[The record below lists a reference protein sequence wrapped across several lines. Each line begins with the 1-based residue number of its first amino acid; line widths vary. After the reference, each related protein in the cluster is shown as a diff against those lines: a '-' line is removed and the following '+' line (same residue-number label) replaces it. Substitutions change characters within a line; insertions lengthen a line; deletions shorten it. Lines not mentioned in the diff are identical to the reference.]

1 MTRDPPHIV
10 PRMGQAVTLPEDPR
24 AARLAAETLQALAA
38 VELDA
43 GEAEVAARLR
53 GAAQTVLVEG
63 DTELSQRALELDY
76 DLLLNLEETL
86 GQEKVEEEWAAGR
99 EEGTA
104 ALDLESPAGS
114 GDGGRPA
121 GGPTSSVV

>member
-1 MTRDPPHIV
+1 MTRDPPHSV
-10 PRMGQAVTLPEDPR
+10 PRKGHVVTLPEDPR

-86 GQEKVEEEWAAGR
+86 GKEKVEEEWAAGR

-104 ALDLESPAGS
+104 ALDLESPQ
-114 GDGGRPA
+114 DGGRPA
-121 GGPTSSVV
+121 GGPTSIVV

>member
-1 MTRDPPHIV
+1 M
-10 PRMGQAVTLPEDPR
+10 TLPEDPR

-63 DTELSQRALELDY
+63 ATELSQRALEFDY

-86 GQEKVEEEWAAGR
+86 GKEKVEEEWAAGR

-104 ALDLESPAGS
+104 ALDLESPAGA
-114 GDGGRPA
+114 GTDGQRPA
-121 GGPTSSVV
+121 GGPTSIVV

>member
-1 MTRDPPHIV
+1 M
-10 PRMGQAVTLPEDPR
+10 ALPEDPQ

-63 DTELSQRALELDY
+63 DTELSQGALERDY
-76 DLLLNLEETL
+76 DLLVNLEETL
-86 GQEKVEEEWAAGR
+86 GKEKVEEEWAAGR

-104 ALDLESPAGS
+104 ALDLESS
-114 GDGGRPA
+114 QGDGSNGRRPA
-121 GGPTSSVV
+121 GGPTSIVV

>member
-1 MTRDPPHIV
+1 MLT
-10 PRMGQAVTLPEDPR
+10 TEDPR

-86 GQEKVEEEWAAGR
+86 GKERVEAEWAAGR
-99 EEGTA
+99 EEGAA
-104 ALDLESPAGS
+104 ALELETASS
-114 GDGGRPA
+114 DVTDSNERRPA
-121 GGPTSSVV
+121 GGPTSIVI

>member
-1 MTRDPPHIV
+1 M
-10 PRMGQAVTLPEDPR
+10 AVPEDPN

-53 GAAQTVLVEG
+53 GAAQTVLVES
-63 DTELSQRALELDY
+63 DAELSQRALELDY

-99 EEGTA
+99 EEGAA
-104 ALDLESPAGS
+104 ALELETASSHVADS
-114 GDGGRPA
+114 NERRPA
-121 GGPTSSVV
+121 RGPTSIVI

>member
-1 MTRDPPHIV
+1 LVGVKAWNDHV
-10 PRMGQAVTLPEDPR
+10 VALPEDR
-24 AARLAAETLQALAA
+24 HAARLAAETLQALAA

-86 GQEKVEEEWAAGR
+86 GKDKVEEEWAAGR

-104 ALDLESPAGS
+104 ALDLEGVQ
-114 GDGGRPA
+114 DGGRPA
-121 GGPTSSVV
+121 GGPTSIVV

>member
-1 MTRDPPHIV
+1 
-10 PRMGQAVTLPEDPR
+10 MGQAVTLPEDPR

-86 GQEKVEEEWAAGR
+86 GKERVEEEWAAGR

-114 GDGGRPA
+114 QDGQRPA
-121 GGPTSSVV
+121 GGPTSIVS

>member
-1 MTRDPPHIV
+1 MTRDPPHCV
-10 PRMGQAVTLPEDPR
+10 PRMGQAVTLPEDPG

-86 GQEKVEEEWAAGR
+86 GKERVEEEWAAGR

-114 GDGGRPA
+114 QDGQRPA
-121 GGPTSSVV
+121 GGPTSIVS

>member
-1 MTRDPPHIV
+1 MTRDPPHSV
-10 PRMGQAVTLPEDPR
+10 PRKGHAVTLPEDPR

-86 GQEKVEEEWAAGR
+86 GKEKVEEEWAAGR

-104 ALDLESPAGS
+104 ALDLESPEAPRT
-114 GDGGRPA
+114 DRRPA
-121 GGPTSSVV
+121 GGPTSIVV

>member
-1 MTRDPPHIV
+1 M
-10 PRMGQAVTLPEDPR
+10 ALPENPH
-24 AARLAAETLQALAA
+24 AVRLAAETLQALAA

-53 GAAQTVLVEG
+53 GAAQTVLLEG
-63 DTELSQRALELDY
+63 DTKLSQRALELDY

-86 GQEKVEEEWAAGR
+86 GKEKVEEQWAAGR

-104 ALDLESPAGS
+104 ALELDER
-114 GDGGRPA
+114 RPA
-121 GGPTSSVV
+121 GGPTSIVV

>member
-1 MTRDPPHIV
+1 V
-10 PRMGQAVTLPEDPR
+10 AFPEDPQ

-63 DTELSQRALELDY
+63 DTELSQRALERDY
-76 DLLLNLEETL
+76 DLLVNLEETL
-86 GQEKVEEEWAAGR
+86 GKEKVEEEWAAGR

-104 ALDLESPAGS
+104 ALDLESSQGAGS
-114 GDGGRPA
+114 NGRRPA
-121 GGPTSSVV
+121 GGPTSIVV

>member
-1 MTRDPPHIV
+1 MLT
-10 PRMGQAVTLPEDPR
+10 AEDPR

-63 DTELSQRALELDY
+63 EAELSQRALELDY

-99 EEGTA
+99 EEGAA
-104 ALDLESPAGS
+104 ALELETVSSDVADS
-114 GDGGRPA
+114 NERRPA
-121 GGPTSSVV
+121 RGPTSIVI

>member
-1 MTRDPPHIV
+1 
-10 PRMGQAVTLPEDPR
+10 MGQAVTLPEDPR

-86 GQEKVEEEWAAGR
+86 GKERVEEEWAAGR

-114 GDGGRPA
+114 QDGLRPA
-121 GGPTSSVV
+121 GGPTSIVS

>member
-1 MTRDPPHIV
+1 MASR
-10 PRMGQAVTLPEDPR
+10 EDQN

-63 DTELSQRALELDY
+63 DTELSQRGLELDY

-86 GQEKVEEEWAAGR
+86 GREKVEEEWAAGR
-99 EEGTA
+99 EEGEA
-104 ALDLESPAGS
+104 ALELETLMSS
-114 GDGGRPA
+114 QVGDSDEQRPA
-121 GGPTSSVV
+121 RGPTSIVI

>member
-1 MTRDPPHIV
+1 MTTDPPHSV
-10 PRMGQAVTLPEDPR
+10 PRKGHVVTLPEDPR

-63 DTELSQRALELDY
+63 DTELSPRGLDLDY

-86 GQEKVEEEWAAGR
+86 GKEKVEEEWAAGR

-104 ALDLESPAGS
+104 ALDLESPAGTE
-114 GDGGRPA
+114 DGGRPA
-121 GGPTSSVV
+121 GGPTSIVV

>member
-1 MTRDPPHIV
+1 
-10 PRMGQAVTLPEDPR
+10 VTLPEDPR

-53 GAAQTVLVEG
+53 GAAQTVLLEG
-63 DTELSQRALELDY
+63 DTELSQRALALDY

-86 GQEKVEEEWAAGR
+86 GKQKVEEEWAAGR
-99 EEGTA
+99 EKGAA
-104 ALDLESPAGS
+104 ALELESPAS
-114 GDGGRPA
+114 SPRSSIRTAGGRPV
-121 GGPTSSVV
+121 GRPPS

>member
-1 MTRDPPHIV
+1 
-10 PRMGQAVTLPEDPR
+10 VTLPEDPR

-63 DTELSQRALELDY
+63 DTELSQRALEFDY

-86 GQEKVEEEWAAGR
+86 GKEKVEEEWAAGR

-104 ALDLESPAGS
+104 ALDLESPEDAGT
-114 GDGGRPA
+114 DGRRRPA
-121 GGPTSSVV
+121 GGPTSIVV

>member
-1 MTRDPPHIV
+1 
-10 PRMGQAVTLPEDPR
+10 VTLPEDPQ

-63 DTELSQRALELDY
+63 DTELSQRALEFDY
-76 DLLLNLEETL
+76 DLLVNLEETL
-86 GQEKVEEEWAAGR
+86 GKEKVEEEWAAGR

-104 ALDLESPAGS
+104 ALDLESAKRAGTN
-114 GDGGRPA
+114 GRRPA
-121 GGPTSSVV
+121 GGPTSIVV

>member
-1 MTRDPPHIV
+1 MTRDPPHSV

-86 GQEKVEEEWAAGR
+86 GKEKVEEEWAAGR

-104 ALDLESPAGS
+104 ALDLETPQ
-114 GDGGRPA
+114 DGGRPA
-121 GGPTSSVV
+121 GGPTSIVV

>member
-1 MTRDPPHIV
+1 
-10 PRMGQAVTLPEDPR
+10 VTLPEDPQ

-76 DLLLNLEETL
+76 DLLVNLEETL
-86 GQEKVEEEWAAGR
+86 GKEKVEEEWAAGR

-104 ALDLESPAGS
+104 ALDLESPQDAGT
-114 GDGGRPA
+114 DGRRPA
-121 GGPTSSVV
+121 GGPTSIVV

>member
-1 MTRDPPHIV
+1 VAP
-10 PRMGQAVTLPEDPR
+10 QEDPN

-63 DTELSQRALELDY
+63 DAELSQHALELDY

-86 GQEKVEEEWAAGR
+86 GKDKVEEEWAAGR
-99 EEGTA
+99 EEGAA
-104 ALDLESPAGS
+104 ALELESS
-114 GDGGRPA
+114 NDRRPA
-121 GGPTSSVV
+121 GGPTCIVV

>member
-1 MTRDPPHIV
+1 M
-10 PRMGQAVTLPEDPR
+10 ALPEDPH

-86 GQEKVEEEWAAGR
+86 GQEKVEEAWAAGR

-104 ALDLESPAGS
+104 ALDLESPAS
-114 GDGGRPA
+114 SQDGGRPA
-121 GGPTSSVV
+121 GGPTSIVV

>member
-1 MTRDPPHIV
+1 LVGVKAWNDHV
-10 PRMGQAVTLPEDPR
+10 VALPEDR
-24 AARLAAETLQALAA
+24 HAARLAAETLQALAA
-38 VELDA
+38 VELDT

-86 GQEKVEEEWAAGR
+86 GKDKVEEEWAAGR

-104 ALDLESPAGS
+104 ALDLETHESAQGNGS
-114 GDGGRPA
+114 NGRRPA
-121 GGPTSSVV
+121 GGPTSIVV

>member
-1 MTRDPPHIV
+1 MLTT
-10 PRMGQAVTLPEDPR
+10 QDPR

-63 DTELSQRALELDY
+63 NTELSHRALERDY

-86 GQEKVEEEWAAGR
+86 GKERVEEEWAAGR
-99 EEGTA
+99 DEGA
-104 ALDLESPAGS
+104 VALDLESAAGS
-114 GDGGRPA
+114 QHDGRPA
-121 GGPTSSVV
+121 GGPTSIVS